1 MKAQIVK
8 LDKVLEADNADGSLW
23 YVKETGRVV
32 TKFAIRC
39 YRNAESIEDDF
50 HFVKVAD

>member
-1 MKAQIVK
+1 MKAQIVN
-8 LDKVLEADNADGSLW
+8 LNEVLEDDNADGSLW

-32 TKFAIRC
+32 TKLTIRR

>member
-32 TKFAIRC
+32 TRFTIRC
-39 YRNAESIEDDF
+39 YRKAEAIEDDF

>member
-1 MKAQIVK
+1 MKAQIVT
-8 LDKVLEADNADGSLW
+8 LNEVLEAGNADVSLW

-32 TKFAIRC
+32 TKFTIRC
-39 YRNAESIEDDF
+39 YRKAEAIEDNF

>member
-1 MKAQIVK
+1 MKAQIVR
-8 LDKVLEADNADGSLW
+8 LNEVLETDNADGSLW

-32 TKFAIRC
+32 TKFTLRC
-39 YRNAESIEDDF
+39 YRKAEAIEDDF